1 MNDYKNKK
9 PIIPLMGLW
18 VCGCCFCLFLSIAL
32 ANSLND
38 WRLTSVNI

>member
-18 VCGCCFCLFLSIAL
+18 VWRYQWVSFFRLF
-32 ANSLND
+32 
-38 WRLTSVNI
+38 